1 MAKRD
6 TAVGSPGSGERHRV
20 VARPALLETLAD
32 DARVTLVS
40 APAGSGKTSLLRS
53 WLAERD
59 VEDRVAW
66 VTVGRR
72 ERDPQRFWL
81 AVVGALRATPAGSH
95 VVGALTAGREFDAGD
110 LVERLLD
117 DLSGLDEPLWLVLD
131 DLNELDDQAT
141 LSRLETLVA
150 EAPPELRFV
159 LAARH
164 DPRLGLH
171 RLRVEG
177 QLQELRATDLRF
189 ASEEARRLFDAA
201 GVEVPGTALE
211 QLVARTEGWAAGLR
225 LAALSLAGHP
235 DPERFAADFSGS
247 ERTVAEYLLAEVL
260 ERQPEDVR
268 RLLLRTSILEQVTGP
283 LADRLTGDTD
293 GTRILDEL
301 ERASAFVVAI
311 DPARSTFRYHRLFAD
326 LLVLELRRTAP
337 DELPALHAAAAEWFA
352 EHGFVVEAIRH
363 AQAARR
369 WDLAARLLSDR
380 WFGLYLDGQRADRHE
395 LLCAF
400 PPEVVAHDA
409 ELAAVAVADELTSGS
424 LDEAA
429 RHLAIATRELP
440 LVPEERRARLEV
452 TLATLR
458 LLMARARNDV
468 EAVTTEATRL
478 LSPTEEPEAVQAGLG
493 EDLRALVLI
502 SLGTAALWTGH
513 SADAERHLEE
523 ALALSRR
530 IGRPLLELGSLSHLA
545 LAAGARSPAVA
556 DQRSREAI
564 MLAEANGWH
573 NDPLVAIAHAVRGVA
588 RLWRGRLDEA
598 EELIALAE
606 RGIRAERY
614 PPAAVMLLAA
624 RGRLELVRGRYDASI
639 AAFHAAERAGEML
652 ASPHAVGSRA
662 RGHLLI
668 ALLRA
673 GDVAAV
679 ERALAD
685 LHEPDD
691 RDAAEIRVAT
701 AALALDEGRPR
712 NAVAALAPIVDPS
725 APEVV
730 GQRWMIQ
737 ALLLDATA
745 RDALGD
751 ADAAGRALEHAL
763 ELAEVDGILLP
774 FLLFPAPE
782 LLERHGRSRTAHAAL
797 LADVRALLA
806 GRMPGRLA
814 EDVAPLAEPLSE
826 AELRVLRH
834 LPTNLR
840 APEIAAELF
849 VSVNTVRTHMRHIY
863 AKLGVHQRA
872 EAVERAR
879 ELGLL
884 APSSATR

>member
-1 MAKRD
+1 
-6 TAVGSPGSGERHRV
+6 
-20 VARPALLETLAD
+20 
-32 DARVTLVS
+32 
-40 APAGSGKTSLLRS
+40 
-53 WLAERD
+53 
-59 VEDRVAW
+59 
-66 VTVGRR
+66 
-72 ERDPQRFWL
+72 
-81 AVVGALRATPAGSH
+81 
-95 VVGALTAGREFDAGD
+95 
-110 LVERLLD
+110 
-117 DLSGLDEPLWLVLD
+117 
-131 DLNELDDQAT
+131 
-141 LSRLETLVA
+141 
-150 EAPPELRFV
+150 
-159 LAARH
+159 
-164 DPRLGLH
+164 
-171 RLRVEG
+171 
-177 QLQELRATDLRF
+177 
-189 ASEEARRLFDAA
+189 
-201 GVEVPGTALE
+201 
-211 QLVARTEGWAAGLR
+211 
-225 LAALSLAGHP
+225 
-235 DPERFAADFSGS
+235 
-247 ERTVAEYLLAEVL
+247 
-260 ERQPEDVR
+260 
-268 RLLLRTSILEQVTGP
+268 
-283 LADRLTGDTD
+283 
-293 GTRILDEL
+293 
-301 ERASAFVVAI
+301 
-311 DPARSTFRYHRLFAD
+311 
-326 LLVLELRRTAP
+326 
-337 DELPALHAAAAEWFA
+337 
-352 EHGFVVEAIRH
+352 
-363 AQAARR
+363 
-369 WDLAARLLSDR
+369 
-380 WFGLYLDGQRADRHE
+380 
-395 LLCAF
+395 
-400 PPEVVAHDA
+400 
-409 ELAAVAVADELTSGS
+409 
-424 LDEAA
+424 
-429 RHLAIATRELP
+429 
-440 LVPEERRARLEV
+440 
-452 TLATLR
+452 
-458 LLMARARNDV
+458 
-468 EAVTTEATRL
+468 
-478 LSPTEEPEAVQAGLG
+478 
-493 EDLRALVLI
+493 
-502 SLGTAALWTGH
+502 
-513 SADAERHLEE
+513 
-523 ALALSRR
+523 
-530 IGRPLLELGSLSHLA
+530 
-545 LAAGARSPAVA
+545 
-556 DQRSREAI
+556 

-691 RDAAEIRVAT
+691 RDAAEIRVVT
-701 AALALDEGRPR
+701 AALALDEGRPGD
-712 NAVAALAPIVDPS
+712 AVAALAPIVDPS

-763 ELAEVDGILLP
+763 DLAEADGILLP

-884 APSSATR
+884 APSSAAR

>member
-1 MAKRD
+1 MAQRD
-6 TAVGSPGSGERHRV
+6 TAVGRSGSVERHRV
-20 VARPALLETLAD
+20 VARPALLETLAV

-53 WLAERD
+53 WLAEPD

-110 LVERLLD
+110 LVERLLE

-131 DLNELDDQAT
+131 DLHELDDHAT
-141 LSRLETLVA
+141 LSQLETLVA

-177 QLQELRATDLRF
+177 QLEELRAADLRF
-189 ASEEARRLFDAA
+189 TSEEAGRLFDAA
-201 GVEVPGTALE
+201 GVEVPGAALE
-211 QLVARTEGWAAGLR
+211 QLVVRTEGWAAGLR

-311 DPARSTFRYHRLFAD
+311 DPERSTFRYHGLFAD

-337 DELPALHAAAAEWFA
+337 DELPALHAAAAEWLA
-352 EHGFVVEAIRH
+352 EYGFVVEAIRH

-369 WDLAARLLSDR
+369 WDLAARLLSDG
-380 WFGLYLDGQRADRHE
+380 WLGLYLDGQRADRHE

-400 PPEVVAHDA
+400 PPELVTRDA

-424 LDEAA
+424 LGEAA
-429 RHLAIATRELP
+429 RYLAIATRELSS
-440 LVPEERRARLEV
+440 VPEERRRRLEV

-458 LLMARARNDV
+458 LLVARAHNDA

-478 LSPTEEPEAVQAGLG
+478 LSPSEGPVDVQAGLG
-493 EDLRALVLI
+493 EDLRALVLV
-502 SLGTAALWTGH
+502 SLGTAALWTGR

-556 DQRSREAI
+556 EQRSREAI
-564 MLAEANGWH
+564 MLAEAHGWH
-573 NDPLVAIAHAVRGVA
+573 NDPLVAIAHAARGVA

-652 ASPHAVGSRA
+652 ASPHAIDLGV

-685 LHEPDD
+685 LQELKD
-691 RDAAEIRVAT
+691 RGAAEIRVVT
-701 AALALDEGRPR
+701 AALTLDEGRPGD
-712 NAVAALAPIVDPS
+712 AVAALAPIVDPS
-725 APEVV
+725 GPGVV

-751 ADAAGRALEHAL
+751 ADAAGRGLEHAL
-763 ELAEVDGILLP
+763 DLAEGDGILLP

-806 GRMPGRLA
+806 GRVPGRLA

-826 AELRVLRH
+826 AELRVLRY

-840 APEIAAELF
+840 APEIAGELF
-849 VSVNTVRTHMRHIY
+849 VSVNTVRTHMRHMY
-863 AKLGVHQRA
+863 TKLGVHQRA